1 MQEEIWDM
9 LKMHG
14 KEIQN
19 RQNFVITNAPAK
31 IHEEVKRYREARA
44 KINQVHPVS
53 SLKELETSTVV
64 KHEIAHGVTPGTFLG
79 QHPISYPLGQPHS
92 VV

>member
-1 MQEEIWDM
+1 M

-53 SLKELETSTVV
+53 S
-64 KHEIAHGVTPGTFLG
+64 
-79 QHPISYPLGQPHS
+79 
-92 VV
+92 

>member
-64 KHEIAHGVTPGTFLG
+64 KH
-79 QHPISYPLGQPHS
+79 
-92 VV
+92 